1 MSKSIPKSLF
11 CLNIILFFSCLQEFA
26 ESALHKAISH
36 ENGHSLH
43 IVDFIVQN
51 SCSLDKQSRE
61 GNTPLHYCVIQDQS
75 ESMRLLLRAGANASV
90 ENNNGKSPLA
100 IAKERNH
107 HLCEEMV
114 SYFYSFKSGSIS
126 EFFFLFGSNLPKK
139 VQNHYPEHLLF
150 RWKVFWESYLDFFL
164 QNWSQSEKL
173 S

>member
-1 MSKSIPKSLF
+1 MLSKAFKNVVCKNP
-11 CLNIILFFSCLQEFA
+11 ILDNLQRFFPIFVLIFFLHVLQEFA

-51 SCSLDKQSRE
+51 SLSLDKQSRE

-75 ESMRLLLRAGANASV
+75 ESMRLLLRSGANASV

-114 SYFYSFKSGSIS
+114 SFIFT
-126 EFFFLFGSNLPKK
+126 F
-139 VQNHYPEHLLF
+139 
-150 RWKVFWESYLDFFL
+150 
-164 QNWSQSEKL
+164 
-173 S
+173 